1 MTLAVIG
8 AFLLGF
14 IFGFVVSALFVFSE
28 EGSVE

>member
-8 AFLLGF
+8 AFFLGF

-28 EGSVE
+28 EGSIE